1 MDNHQSIGSV
11 SFFVNDPKE
20 HRLTDED
27 IRAIELFIVS
37 AFETSIKCSSFGD
50 RITITGVVSQRGC
63 VVVTVSLAAVFL
75 GVTTFLKDYEKIRS
89 GTIQLAKDLNG
100 LGVKLANWKKEHK
113 VWFYR
118 SDEPELETFKKKKKR
133 RSKKKEG

>member
-1 MDNHQSIGSV
+1 MDDHQPIGSV

-27 IRAIELFIVS
+27 IRAIESFVVA
-37 AFETSIKCSSFGD
+37 AFETSIKNARFSNQV
-50 RITITGVVSQRGC
+50 TITGVVSQRGC
-63 VVVTVSLAAVFL
+63 VVVTISLAAVFF

-118 SDEPELETFKKKKKR
+118 SDEPESETSDKKR
-133 RSKKKEG
+133 KRKSKKMG